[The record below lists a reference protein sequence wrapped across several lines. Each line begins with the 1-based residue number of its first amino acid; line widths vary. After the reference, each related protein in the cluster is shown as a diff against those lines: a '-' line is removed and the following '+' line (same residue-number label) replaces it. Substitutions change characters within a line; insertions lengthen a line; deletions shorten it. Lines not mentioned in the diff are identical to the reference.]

1 MNKKAF
7 EIQAGST
14 VLVEYG
20 IPDGRISGQETG
32 GQDNREKYHW

>member
-7 EIQAGST
+7 EIQAGNT

-20 IPDGRISGQETG
+20 VPDNYVPSR
-32 GQDNREKYHW
+32 REENKNE